1 MNPINISLLV
11 FMIGLYGVMSKNNL
25 IKKIMGLTI
34 MNGSIVLFFIS
45 IGYRE
50 AGLAPI
56 LEKGT
61 TGGDIP
67 TIILVDPVP
76 QALMLTA
83 IVIGISVTALALA
96 LIVKIYAKYKTL
108 DIQQLSKER

>member
-61 TGGDIP
+61 TGGLSN
-67 TIILVDPVP
+67 TILVDPLP

-83 IVIGISVTALALA
+83 IVIGISITALALA
-96 LIVKIYAKYKTL
+96 LIVRIYAKYKTL
-108 DIQQLSKER
+108 DIQQLSKEQ

>member
-1 MNPINISLLV
+1 MTPINISLLV

-61 TGGDIP
+61 TSGSP
-67 TIILVDPVP
+67 TTILVDPLP

-96 LIVKIYAKYKTL
+96 LVVKIYAKYKTL

>member
-1 MNPINISLLV
+1 MTPINISLLV

-61 TGGDIP
+61 TGDIP
-67 TIILVDPVP
+67 TTILVDPLP

-83 IVIGISVTALALA
+83 IVIGISITALALA
-96 LIVKIYAKYKTL
+96 LIVRIYAKYKTL
-108 DIQQLSKER
+108 DIQELSKEQ

>member
-1 MNPINISLLV
+1 MTPINISLLV
-11 FMIGLYGVMSKNNL
+11 FMIGLYGVTSKNNL

-56 LEKGT
+56 LEKVT
-61 TGGDIP
+61 TGDIP
-67 TIILVDPVP
+67 TTILVDPLP

-83 IVIGISVTALALA
+83 IVIGISITALALA
-96 LIVKIYAKYKTL
+96 LRINIT
-108 DIQQLSKER
+108 RG

>member
-1 MNPINISLLV
+1 MNPINISLIV
-11 FMIGLYGVMSKNNL
+11 FMIGLYGVTNKNNL

-45 IGYRE
+45 IGFRE

-56 LEKGT
+56 LEKETIDG
-61 TGGDIP
+61 IP
-67 TIILVDPVP
+67 TIILVDPLP

-96 LIVKIYAKYKTL
+96 LVVKIYAKYKTL

>member
-1 MNPINISLLV
+1 MTPINISLLV
-11 FMIGLYGVMSKNNL
+11 FMIGLYGVTSKNNL

-45 IGYRE
+45 IGYRKG
-50 AGLAPI
+50 GLAPI
-56 LEKGT
+56 LEKGAT
-61 TGGDIP
+61 DGIP
-67 TIILVDPVP
+67 TTIFVDPLP

-96 LIVKIYAKYKTL
+96 LTVKIYSKYKTL

>member
-1 MNPINISLLV
+1 
-11 FMIGLYGVMSKNNL
+11 MIGLYGVMSKNNL

-45 IGYRE
+45 IGYRKG
-50 AGLAPI
+50 GLAPI

-61 TGGDIP
+61 TGGNP
-67 TIILVDPVP
+67 TTIFVDPLP

-96 LIVKIYAKYKTL
+96 LIVKIYSKYKTL

>member
-1 MNPINISLLV
+1 MTPINISLFV
-11 FMIGLYGVMSKNNL
+11 FMIGLYGVTSKNNL

-45 IGYRE
+45 IGFRE

-56 LEKGT
+56 LEKGMT
-61 TGGDIP
+61 GDIP
-67 TIILVDPVP
+67 TAIVVDPLP

-96 LIVKIYAKYKTL
+96 LIVKIYSKYKTL

>member
-1 MNPINISLLV
+1 MTPINISLLI

-61 TGGDIP
+61 PVGIS
-67 TIILVDPVP
+67 TIIVVDPLP

-96 LIVKIYAKYKTL
+96 LIVKIYSKYKTL
-108 DIQQLSKER
+108 NIQQLAKER

>member
-1 MNPINISLLV
+1 MTPINISLLV
-11 FMIGLYGVMSKNNL
+11 FMIGLYGVTSKNNL

-45 IGYRE
+45 IGFRE
-50 AGLAPI
+50 TGLAPI

-61 TGGDIP
+61 TSGIS
-67 TIILVDPVP
+67 TTILVDPLP

-96 LIVKIYAKYKTL
+96 LVVKIYAKYKTL

>member
-1 MNPINISLLV
+1 MTPINISLLV

-45 IGYRE
+45 IGYRK
-50 AGLAPI
+50 GGFAPI

-61 TGGDIP
+61 TGSIP
-67 TIILVDPVP
+67 TTIVVDPLP

-96 LIVKIYAKYKTL
+96 LIVKIYSKYKTL

>member
-1 MNPINISLLV
+1 MTPINISLFV

-45 IGYRE
+45 IGFRE

-61 TGGDIP
+61 TDGIP
-67 TIILVDPVP
+67 TIVVDPLP

-83 IVIGISVTALALA
+83 IVIGISVTAFALA
-96 LIVKIYAKYKTL
+96 LIVKIYSKYKTL

>member
-1 MNPINISLLV
+1 MTPINISLLV

-61 TGGDIP
+61 TSGIP
-67 TIILVDPVP
+67 TTILVDPLP

-96 LIVKIYAKYKTL
+96 LIVKIYSKYKTL

>member
-1 MNPINISLLV
+1 MTPINISLLV
-11 FMIGLYGVMSKNNL
+11 FMIGLYGVTSKNNL

-56 LEKGT
+56 LEKVT
-61 TGGDIP
+61 TGDIP
-67 TIILVDPVP
+67 TTILVDPLP

-83 IVIGISVTALALA
+83 IVIGISITALALA
-96 LIVKIYAKYKTL
+96 LIVRIYAKYKTL
-108 DIQQLSKER
+108 DIQQLSKEQ

>member
-1 MNPINISLLV
+1 MTPINISLLV

-25 IKKIMGLTI
+25 IKKIMGLTRK
-34 MNGSIVLFFIS
+34 G
-45 IGYRE
+45 
-50 AGLAPI
+50 GLAPI

-61 TGGDIP
+61 TGGIP
-67 TIILVDPVP
+67 TIIVVDPLP

-96 LIVKIYAKYKTL
+96 LIVKIYSKYKTL

>member
-11 FMIGLYGVMSKNNL
+11 FMVGLYGVTSKNNL

-61 TGGDIP
+61 TGGLSN
-67 TIILVDPVP
+67 TILVDPLP

-83 IVIGISVTALALA
+83 IVIGISITALALA
-96 LIVKIYAKYKTL
+96 LIVRIYAKYKTL
-108 DIQQLSKER
+108 DIQELSKEQ

>member
-1 MNPINISLLV
+1 MTPINISLLV
-11 FMIGLYGVMSKNNL
+11 FIIGLYGVISKNNL

-45 IGYRE
+45 IGYKKG
-50 AGLAPI
+50 GLAPI

-61 TGGDIP
+61 IDGTP
-67 TIILVDPVP
+67 TIVVDPLP

-96 LIVKIYAKYKTL
+96 LIVKIYSKYKTL

>member
-1 MNPINISLLV
+1 MTPINISLLV
-11 FMIGLYGVMSKNNL
+11 FMIGLYGVMSKNNF

-45 IGYRE
+45 IGYKE

-56 LEKGT
+56 LEEGT
-61 TGGDIP
+61 TGSIP
-67 TIILVDPVP
+67 STILVDPLP

>member
-1 MNPINISLLV
+1 MTPINISLLV

-56 LEKGT
+56 LEKVT
-61 TGGDIP
+61 TGDIP
-67 TIILVDPVP
+67 TTILVDPLP

-96 LIVKIYAKYKTL
+96 LIVKIYSKYKTL

>member
-11 FMIGLYGVMSKNNL
+11 FMIGLYGVISKNNL
-25 IKKIMGLTI
+25 IKKIIGLTI
-34 MNGSIVLFFIS
+34 MNGSIVLFFIG
-45 IGYRE
+45 IGFRKV
-50 AGLAPI
+50 GLAPI
-56 LEKGT
+56 LERGT
-61 TGGDIP
+61 TSGIS
-67 TIILVDPVP
+67 TTILVDPLP

>member
-1 MNPINISLLV
+1 MNPVNISLLV

-45 IGYRE
+45 IGYRKG
-50 AGLAPI
+50 GLAPI

-61 TGGDIP
+61 TGGIP
-67 TIILVDPVP
+67 TTIFVDPLP

-96 LIVKIYAKYKTL
+96 LIVKIYPKYKTL

>member
-56 LEKGT
+56 LEKVT
-61 TGGDIP
+61 TGDIP
-67 TIILVDPVP
+67 TTILVDPLP

-83 IVIGISVTALALA
+83 IVIGISITALALA
-96 LIVKIYAKYKTL
+96 LIVRIYAKYKTL
-108 DIQQLSKER
+108 DIQQLSKEQ

>member
-1 MNPINISLLV
+1 MTPINISLLV

-45 IGYRE
+45 IGYRKG
-50 AGLAPI
+50 GLAPI

-61 TGGDIP
+61 TGDIP
-67 TIILVDPVP
+67 TTILVDPLP

>member
-1 MNPINISLLV
+1 MTPINISLLV
-11 FMIGLYGVMSKNNL
+11 FMIGLYGVTSKNNL

-45 IGYRE
+45 IGYRKG
-50 AGLAPI
+50 GLAPI

-61 TGGDIP
+61 TGGIST
-67 TIILVDPVP
+67 TIFVDPLP

-96 LIVKIYAKYKTL
+96 LIVKIYSKYKTL

>member
-1 MNPINISLLV
+1 MTPINISLLV
-11 FMIGLYGVMSKNNL
+11 FMIGLYGVTNKNNL

-50 AGLAPI
+50 GGLAPI
-56 LEKGT
+56 LEKGAIDGT
-61 TGGDIP
+61 P
-67 TIILVDPVP
+67 TIVVDPLP

-96 LIVKIYAKYKTL
+96 LIVKIYSKYKTL
-108 DIQQLSKER
+108 DIQQLSKE

>member
-1 MNPINISLLV
+1 MTPVNISLLV

-34 MNGSIVLFFIS
+34 INGSIVLFFIS
-45 IGYRE
+45 IGYRK

-56 LEKGT
+56 LEEWT
-61 TGGDIP
+61 TDGIS
-67 TIILVDPVP
+67 TAIFVDPLP
-76 QALMLTA
+76 QALMLTT

-96 LIVKIYAKYKTL
+96 LIVRIYAKYKTL

>member
-1 MNPINISLLV
+1 MTPINISLLV

-25 IKKIMGLTI
+25 IKKIIGLTI

-61 TGGDIP
+61 TDAIP
-67 TIILVDPVP
+67 TTILVDPLP

-83 IVIGISVTALALA
+83 IVIGISITALALA
-96 LIVKIYAKYKTL
+96 LIVRIYAKYKTL

>member
-1 MNPINISLLV
+1 MTPINISLLV

-45 IGYRE
+45 IGYRKG
-50 AGLAPI
+50 GLAPI

-61 TGGDIP
+61 MGGIP
-67 TIILVDPVP
+67 TIIVVDPLP

-96 LIVKIYAKYKTL
+96 LIVKIYSKYKTL

>member
-1 MNPINISLLV
+1 MTPINISLLI
-11 FMIGLYGVMSKNNL
+11 FMIGLYGVISKNNL

-50 AGLAPI
+50 GGLAPI
-56 LEKGT
+56 LEKGMIDGT
-61 TGGDIP
+61 P
-67 TIILVDPVP
+67 TIVVDPLP

-96 LIVKIYAKYKTL
+96 LIVKIYSKYKTL
-108 DIQQLSKER
+108 DIQQLSKE

>member
-1 MNPINISLLV
+1 MTPINISLLL

-50 AGLAPI
+50 DGLAPI

-61 TGGDIP
+61 TSGIP
-67 TIILVDPVP
+67 TNILVDPLP

-96 LIVKIYAKYKTL
+96 LVVKIYAKYKTL

>member
-1 MNPINISLLV
+1 MTPINISLLV

-45 IGYRE
+45 IGYKE

-61 TGGDIP
+61 TSGILG
-67 TIILVDPVP
+67 TILVDPLP

-83 IVIGISVTALALA
+83 IVIGISITALALA
-96 LIVKIYAKYKTL
+96 LIVRIYAKYKTL

>member
-1 MNPINISLLV
+1 MTPINISLLV
-11 FMIGLYGVMSKNNL
+11 FMIGLYGVASKNNL

-61 TGGDIP
+61 IGG
-67 TIILVDPVP
+67 TTTTVVDPLP

-108 DIQQLSKER
+108 DIQQLSKE

>member
-1 MNPINISLLV
+1 MTPINISLLV
-11 FMIGLYGVMSKNNL
+11 FMIGLYGVASKNNL

-61 TGGDIP
+61 IGG
-67 TIILVDPVP
+67 TITTVVDPLP

-83 IVIGISVTALALA
+83 IVIGISITALALA
-96 LIVKIYAKYKTL
+96 LIVKIYSKYKTL
-108 DIQQLSKER
+108 DIQQLSKE

>member
-1 MNPINISLLV
+1 MTPINISLLV
-11 FMIGLYGVMSKNNL
+11 FMIGLYGVTSKNNL

-45 IGYRE
+45 IGFRE

-61 TGGDIP
+61 TSGIS
-67 TIILVDPVP
+67 TTILVDPLP

-96 LIVKIYAKYKTL
+96 LVVKIYAKYKTL
-108 DIQQLSKER
+108 DIQQISKER